1 MLPKTRSVRV
11 VVVTAF
17 VLGATLPLL
26 AAMAADPQRDA
37 MASPAPQSTSVPPSG
52 TPQQAAAPAG
62 APASAATTP
71 TATEAAETDT
81 SHNQDGI
88 VAIVNDHPIS
98 EYDLRQRMALVM
110 STSNIPQTPE
120 MRKKIHDQVLEKLE
134 EELIQR
140 QEALK
145 NDITVSSVEVDKQI
159 AAIVHDNNM
168 TVDQLKAVLAHGH
181 VELSTLRAQ
190 IAASILWQKTVE
202 QEYAGRVN
210 ITPEQVDAEMARISE
225 GQNKVHYVVL
235 EIFLAVDNPDQ
246 DEKVLKDAQSLETQM
261 QAGAPFPAIARQF
274 SQSPSA
280 AEGGDVGLVYDGQL
294 APELNDA
301 LAKMKTGDISPPIRS
316 IGGYYILALRQRLE
330 PVGTKIADTSAQS
343 QTLPSSLPLGRLLLP
358 ISPKSPKPEIENVLK
373 IAAALREHITSC
385 EMLPKIAA
393 QVKGTVPMNLGMTR
407 LADLSQQIR
416 DALAKTESG
425 GVTEPFLSDA
435 GVELFVRC
443 DKAVVKLQAFVPMT
457 REQVQEQLFSEQ
469 ISAMARRYNRDLK
482 RNADIEVR

>member
-1 MLPKTRSVRV
+1 MLPKTRSVRA

-190 IAASILWQKTVE
+190 IAASNSLAEDRGTGICGPRE
-202 QEYAGRVN
+202 HHAGTSRRRN
-210 ITPEQVDAEMARISE
+210 GAHLRGSE
-225 GQNKVHYVVL
+225 
-235 EIFLAVDNPDQ
+235 
-246 DEKVLKDAQSLETQM
+246 
-261 QAGAPFPAIARQF
+261 
-274 SQSPSA
+274 QSPLCRVGNLP
-280 AEGGDVGLVYDGQL
+280 GG
-294 APELNDA
+294 
-301 LAKMKTGDISPPIRS
+301 
-316 IGGYYILALRQRLE
+316 RQPR
-330 PVGTKIADTSAQS
+330 PRRKSAQ
-343 QTLPSSLPLGRLLLP
+343 GRA
-358 ISPKSPKPEIENVLK
+358 KP
-373 IAAALREHITSC
+373 
-385 EMLPKIAA
+385 
-393 QVKGTVPMNLGMTR
+393 
-407 LADLSQQIR
+407 
-416 DALAKTESG
+416 
-425 GVTEPFLSDA
+425 
-435 GVELFVRC
+435 
-443 DKAVVKLQAFVPMT
+443 
-457 REQVQEQLFSEQ
+457 
-469 ISAMARRYNRDLK
+469 
-482 RNADIEVR
+482 